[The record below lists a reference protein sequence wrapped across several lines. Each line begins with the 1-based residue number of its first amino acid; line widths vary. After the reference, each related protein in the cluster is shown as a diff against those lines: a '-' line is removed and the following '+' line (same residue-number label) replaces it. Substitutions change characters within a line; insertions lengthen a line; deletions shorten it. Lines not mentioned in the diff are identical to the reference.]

1 MAASLFE
8 RWSPEHALHNTI
20 NDMKESGLDGLKK
33 HLTENALKNLQSIES
48 ISDMPE
54 IAMITSALMGGNAVS
69 VLLEKLS
76 ECEWTIIE
84 VMKGSDTSKAII
96 GFDYQ
101 NDMVGTVE
109 LTMIKEKKI
118 WKIDRLAMPK
128 FETCNLS

>member
-54 IAMITSALMGGNAVS
+54 IAMITSALM
-69 VLLEKLS
+69 
-76 ECEWTIIE
+76 
-84 VMKGSDTSKAII
+84 
-96 GFDYQ
+96 
-101 NDMVGTVE
+101 VGTVE

-128 FETCNLS
+128 FEKFTLSLEK